1 MREYFDEAVEKL
13 IKSEPSS
20 TPQEIKDFKL
30 VMEGVAGILETEF
43 AEDLDKIPAAVILE
57 SGDILDLDNVII
69 PGGTKSVINHL
80 LEKIPSDVV
89 KIGEKVSN
97 INWSRDIIEVT
108 TKWGK
113 YTANQVIVTVPLG
126 VLKADHKNL
135 FTPNLDE
142 KKVKA
147 INNLAM
153 GCVGTIFLEWD
164 QPWWSG
170 NQVIFTSKLRMNTSI
185 SPDYV

>member
-1 MREYFDEAVEKL
+1 MK
-13 IKSEPSS
+13 
-20 TPQEIKDFKL
+20 
-30 VMEGVAGILETEF
+30 ILKHEF
-43 AEDLDKIPAAVILE
+43 SLTDKRQRKNILFSAE
-57 SGDILDLDNVII
+57 SF
-69 PGGTKSVINHL
+69 
-80 LEKIPSDVV
+80 DVV

-170 NQVIFTSKLRMNTSI
+170 NQVIFTSKLSMNTSI
-185 SPDYV
+185 SPDDV